1 MGQFLKCATCGE
13 VFDSEEARQIANYVD
28 DSGIVA
34 FWTPACP
41 FCGSEVYIENIA
53 DDSDD
58 TYYMVQCK
66 NDDKCG
72 ASSCFGEC
80 TKKEV
85 IERWNNRAGAITVN
99 NFGNGEQIKN
109 EGHMTI
115 NIGGKNGS

>member
-1 MGQFLKCATCGE
+1 MKQNKLK
-13 VFDSEEARQIANYVD
+13 
-28 DSGIVA
+28 
-34 FWTPACP
+34 PCP
-41 FCGSEVYIENIA
+41 FCGSEVYIENIL
-53 DDSDD
+53 DDIGDA
-58 TYYMVQCK
+58 YYMVQCK

-85 IERWNNRAGAITVN
+85 IERWNNRVGAITVN

-115 NIGGKNGS
+115 NIGGKNGKNKGN